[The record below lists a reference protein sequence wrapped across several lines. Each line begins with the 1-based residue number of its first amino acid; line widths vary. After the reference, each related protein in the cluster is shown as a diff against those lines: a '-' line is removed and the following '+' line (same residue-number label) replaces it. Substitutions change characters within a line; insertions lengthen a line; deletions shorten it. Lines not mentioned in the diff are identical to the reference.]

1 MSHLRPLR
9 TLVTVGLTDSGP
21 KDCPSG
27 VASSQSVAMSGFI
40 WNPPLHVFPTT
51 DLCCLSSGLVV
62 RSQGHKSSFSKAG
75 PCLPQA
81 PRGASVMN
89 HRSVLPWEPGW
100 QGPII
105 YLTWNELDYL
115 TRLKERS
122 PLILRDSS
130 WHLRILFWA
139 HIADTPPPSPFLNPN
154 GMPRAWLALLWWLD
168 ATTKHKTTLHAG
180 RTQISLSLLVLLY

>member
-27 VASSQSVAMSGFI
+27 VAGSQSVAMSGFI
-40 WNPPLHVFPTT
+40 WNPPLHVFPTR
-51 DLCCLSSGLVV
+51 DLCCLSSSLVA

-81 PRGASVMN
+81 PRGASVMH
-89 HRSVLPWEPGW
+89 HRSVLPWEPRW

-139 HIADTPPPSPFLNPN
+139 HIADTRLRLLSWTLMACQGLDLHSSDGLMLQQSIRPPF
-154 GMPRAWLALLWWLD
+154 MQEEHKYHLAF
-168 ATTKHKTTLHAG
+168 
-180 RTQISLSLLVLLY
+180 